1 MSSSKKTKQT
11 VKKSSRSSKVSKNVI
26 KPLKQKINKKP
37 KIHKANEKK
46 AALNISSKPKEP
58 KNCYEFRIAFEN
70 HWQSFIENFKNS
82 RS

>member
-26 KPLKQKINKKP
+26 KPLKQKTEKKS
-37 KIHKANEKK
+37 KVRKANEKK
-46 AALNISSKPKEP
+46 AALSVSSEP